1 MKVSKRDFLKM
12 IGLGAGATVVATNG
26 SALPTDTAIM
36 PLPTV
41 AAGPGAIGTGKI
53 VPQHDCYLEARDAI
67 IYDSVRFEPGT
78 FLPKRFQLFQVPV
91 GQWCPHRITKYGHT
105 YVKGLEDTNM
115 QCHGTF
121 PAPMAFWVKTIH
133 VAIAPDTSE
142 TDDRL
147 ARQFAW
153 QFFGC
158 QKRYA
163 GGPCVID
170 VQRASIADF
179 MKRKAR
185 APRVSMNFE
194 ETKGLYIPP
203 QFYFSQHFYTQKDN
217 LQVDPKGNGLTFISA
232 LEGVEWCGVQ

>member
-41 AAGPGAIGTGKI
+41 AAVPGAIGTGKI
-53 VPQHDCYLEARDAI
+53 C
-67 IYDSVRFEPGT
+67 
-78 FLPKRFQLFQVPV
+78 
-91 GQWCPHRITKYGHT
+91 
-105 YVKGLEDTNM
+105 
-115 QCHGTF
+115 TF

-158 QKRYA
+158 EKRYA

-194 ETKGLYIPP
+194 ETKGLYIPS
-203 QFYFSQHFYTQKDN
+203 QF
-217 LQVDPKGNGLTFISA
+217 
-232 LEGVEWCGVQ
+232 